1 MTVPGTT
8 QLSDD
13 DITPPPLAVGSEQKK
28 HRDEGE
34 VDDDAD
40 LYSLPPKVDRKG
52 KGRAKLASAF
62 DLLPQE
68 IIQESARRHIPF
80 VELKI

>member
-1 MTVPGTT
+1 MTVPGMA
-8 QLSDD
+8 QPSDD
-13 DITPPPLAVGSEQKK
+13 DAAPPPAVGEEQKK
-28 HRDEGE
+28 SCDEEE
-34 VDDDAD
+34 VDDDTQ

-52 KGRAKLASAF
+52 KGKAKLASAF